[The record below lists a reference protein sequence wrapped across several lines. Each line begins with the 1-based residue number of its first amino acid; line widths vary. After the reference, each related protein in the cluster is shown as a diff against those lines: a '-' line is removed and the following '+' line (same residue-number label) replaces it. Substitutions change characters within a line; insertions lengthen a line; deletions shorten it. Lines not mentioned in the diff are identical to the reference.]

1 MKYPQKWKMI
11 IIVWIAIYPTIT
23 LMQAIFGNQLNQI
36 QPMPLRTLVITA
48 ILVPVMVIILMP
60 LQQKIFAR
68 WLRDE

>member
-48 ILVPVMVIILMP
+48 ILALCNLVSV
-60 LQQKIFAR
+60 KIDSR
-68 WLRDE
+68 